1 MIDRYSLPEMSNI
14 WSLQNQ
20 YASWLKVEIAI
31 DEAWS
36 KLGKIPA
43 EDVEKIK
50 KNAKFDVDALP
61 KLRQLPIMIS
71 LPSLGTCQNH
81 LALKR
86 NGSTMVLP
94 APTLLIPLGVFVS
107 SRPTKLFEKI
117 LMHLLMS
124 SPNKLRNTRIRS

>member
-43 EDVEKIK
+43 EDVEKIFGPRPWQSRAEELLEAQMRADAERMLAERDK
-50 KNAKFDVDALP
+50 EQSQTTSDEPNAETQESP
-61 KLRQLPIMIS
+61 
-71 LPSLGTCQNH
+71 
-81 LALKR
+81 
-86 NGSTMVLP
+86 
-94 APTLLIPLGVFVS
+94 
-107 SRPTKLFEKI
+107 E
-117 LMHLLMS
+117 
-124 SPNKLRNTRIRS
+124 SPNT